1 MSTAKGSVLQY
12 HEGRKSS
19 WSSVGWK
26 TLDTAP
32 SWGKYSSLASTSYG
46 HRVCFE
52 VKMPA
57 FSGKA
62 TSLTFTWRGKHS
74 EGSYDTTY
82 ANIHP
87 SFTEYTYGTSNNV
100 YVNDAVSGSGTG
112 SLYYSSTSWGKRSI
126 TISLNGNI
134 ASDGTYY
141 IYLYTTNS
149 NAVYYIGEGSS
160 YYSLTLEYTPT
171 CKVSFNSNG
180 GSGTMPAQEVITNSE
195 ITLPTNSF
203 TAPSGTLYETTLNGN
218 GGKNGTP
225 TYGANAFYRWR
236 LNSTSGTL
244 YKAGDTYTPTSNAT
258 FYAQWYTPTTL
269 GTTTRDNSTNP
280 GYTITFDATA
290 NGGTCNTASLTVSNP
305 VSHTFKNWN
314 STSNGSGATWD
325 DTTAVYQI
333 TSNITLYAQ
342 WESTETL
349 GTINLPTAS
358 KSSSNA
364 QNRTVT
370 LNYNDGSGKTETKT
384 STATITY
391 TFQGWS
397 TSATATTGSTGTY
410 KPTSSHKLYAIFKG
424 TTGTYS
430 AVSLPSPT
438 RTGYTFVGWGT
449 STSATSGA
457 TGSYIPSGNITLYA
471 IWKPNGA
478 VRIYIEGQGY
488 RMAQVYLYAN
498 NKWNLTI
505 PYLYNG
511 SWKMST

>member
-1 MSTAKGSVLQY
+1 MPTLTYTKSGGNFIYVTTSGTSTITGDTYVRYTTTDNNGSWIRVHIPVPL
-12 HEGRKSS
+12 
-19 WSSVGWK
+19 
-26 TLDTAP
+26 
-32 SWGKYSSLASTSYG
+32 G
-46 HRVCFE
+46 H
-52 VKMPA
+52 
-57 FSGKA
+57 
-62 TSLTFTWRGKHS
+62 TYNLTKI
-74 EGSYDTTY
+74 Y
-82 ANIHP
+82 
-87 SFTEYTYGTSNNV
+87 TEYTSAVGTTTLKGEFQYGIIKEKRDIYNYDKNSTFTYTVARGDYGSSAGNTYTASTNLSLNSGDWYLYIFV
-100 YVNDAVSGSGTG
+100 VKSGYAFQYVTAKETKLQLTYTDNITGYVVNYNANSGSGTMA
-112 SLYYSSTSWGKRSI
+112 SQEV
-126 TISLNGNI
+126 TI
-134 ASDGTYY
+134 
-141 IYLYTTNS
+141 
-149 NAVYYIGEGSS
+149 
-160 YYSLTLEYTPT
+160 
-171 CKVSFNSNG
+171 
-180 GSGTMPAQEVITNSE
+180 GSGM
-195 ITLPTNSF
+195 TLPTNSF
-203 TAPSGTLYETTLNGN
+203 TAPSGTLYKTTLNGN

-236 LNSTSGTL
+236 LNSTSGAL
-244 YKAGDTYTPTSNAT
+244 YKAGDTYTPTGDTT
-258 FYAQWYTPTTL
+258 FYAQWYTPTTI

-280 GYTITFDATA
+280 GYTITFDATT
-290 NGGTCNTASLTVSNP
+290 NGGTCNTASLTASNP

-314 STSNGSGATWD
+314 SATDGSGATWD
-325 DTTAVYQI
+325 DTAAVYQI

-349 GTINLPTAS
+349 GTISLPTAS
-358 KSSSNA
+358 KSSTNA

-391 TFQGWS
+391 AFQGWS
-397 TSATATTGSTGTY
+397 TSATAATGSTGTY

-438 RTGYTFVGWGT
+438 RTGYTFIGWGT
-449 STSATSGA
+449 SSTATSGT
-457 TGSYIPSGNITLYA
+457 TGSYTPSGNITLYA

-478 VRIYIEGQGY
+478 VRIYIDGQGY